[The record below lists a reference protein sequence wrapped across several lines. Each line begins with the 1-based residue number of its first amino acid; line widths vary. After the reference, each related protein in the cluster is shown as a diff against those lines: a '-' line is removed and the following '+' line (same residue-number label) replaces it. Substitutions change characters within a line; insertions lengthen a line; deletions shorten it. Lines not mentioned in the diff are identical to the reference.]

1 MEERGMVSNNGTP
14 YGMGGVS
21 IRRGLSFQSRRE
33 RVGGGGSC
41 LGIERITKS
50 YCKTISQL

>member
-33 RVGGGGSC
+33 RVGGGGFLS
-41 LGIERITKS
+41 RYRTDH
-50 YCKTISQL
+50 

>member
-21 IRRGLSFQSRRE
+21 IPRGLSFQSRRE
-33 RVGGGGSC
+33 GVGAC
-41 LGIERITKS
+41 LGIERIAESYRKTK
-50 YCKTISQL
+50 